1 MQLTQ
6 DDGFIE
12 LFNAVAKVA
21 KPMHTDYDL
30 AKSLDDNFGDID
42 IDSLDC
48 LLIVIYLCELF
59 GVPEEIGKEF
69 NPINIREL
77 YNSIMEHKTKVPETI
92 EAAIKEIE

>member
-6 DDGFIE
+6 DDGFLK
-12 LFNAVAKVA
+12 LFNAVAAIA
-21 KPMHTDYDL
+21 KPMYPDYDL
-30 AKSLDDNFGDID
+30 AKSLDDGFAEIEV
-42 IDSLDC
+42 DSLDC
-48 LLIVIYLCELF
+48 LLIVIYMCELF

-77 YNSIMEHKTKVPETI
+77 YNLIMQHKTQVPESI

>member
-48 LLIVIYLCELF
+48 LLIVIYMCELF
-59 GVPEEIGKEF
+59 CVPEEIGKEF

-77 YNSIMEHKTKVPETI
+77 YNSIMEHKTKVPDSI
-92 EAAIKEIE
+92 EAAVKEIE

>member
-6 DDGFIE
+6 DDGFIK
-12 LFNAVAKVA
+12 LFNAVAAVA
-21 KPMHTDYDL
+21 KPMYPDFDL
-30 AKSLDDNFGDID
+30 AKSLDDKFYDIEV
-42 IDSLDC
+42 DSLDC

-69 NPINIREL
+69 SPINIREL
-77 YNSIMEHKTKVPETI
+77 YDSIMEHKTKVPESI

>member
-1 MQLTQ
+1 MQLIQ

-12 LFNAVAKVA
+12 LFNAVARVA
-21 KPMHTDYDL
+21 KPMHPDFNL
-30 AKSLDDNFGDID
+30 AKSLDDGFVDIE

-48 LLIVIYLCELF
+48 LLIVIYMCELF

-77 YNSIMEHKTKVPETI
+77 YNLIMEHKTKVPESI